1 MIYVGLNA
9 DERSVVK
16 VNEHQKSSQPA
27 LVYQKQNNKKLSQA
41 FFKWLACVSRQ
52 S

>member
-9 DERSVVK
+9 DERSLAK
-16 VNEHQKSSQPA
+16 VNEHQKSAQPA
-27 LVYQKQNNKKLSQA
+27 LVYQKQNNKKLCQA
-41 FFKWLACVSRQ
+41 FFKWLARVSRQ